1 MSALIV
7 DSILTPM
14 KLEAA
19 EYDRLARQ
27 IMVAPAEA
35 VADLLKGMATESSA
49 ASRVNVALLRNI
61 FEAGKQRSLA
71 VYEPPGHI
79 AGVTINYVR
88 AGDYPRSMA
97 LAKLDG
103 FLEEA
108 AMRDEKY
115 AWSDF
120 VDNRFV
126 VHRVEAQHNAIL
138 KARTAKAIVAI
149 IENALGIE
157 RDAPA
162 SA

>member
-1 MSALIV
+1 
-7 DSILTPM
+7 
-14 KLEAA
+14 
-19 EYDRLARQ
+19 
-27 IMVAPAEA
+27 
-35 VADLLKGMATESSA
+35 
-49 ASRVNVALLRNI
+49 
-61 FEAGKQRSLA
+61 
-71 VYEPPGHI
+71 
-79 AGVTINYVR
+79 
-88 AGDYPRSMA
+88 MA